1 MNIQKINRLRRG
13 NSLIVKSVLSEDKYP
28 YTLNVIYNNINDILV
43 IDKLEIVHRGKL
55 LSTATGMLFMSELH
69 KSIEYCS
76 FTLNGNQSFE
86 NILVGK
92 IDYIAMFNIDLN
104 TSY

>member
-1 MNIQKINRLRRG
+1 MNIQKINRLRKG

-69 KSIEYCS
+69 KSLEYCS

-92 IDYIAMFNIDLN
+92 IDYMAMFKIESDVL
-104 TSY
+104 Y

>member
-92 IDYIAMFNIDLN
+92 IDYIAMFKIESDIL
-104 TSY
+104 Y